1 MSFPLARPLAA
12 ALEQALNNII
22 ELDPAAQDALSK
34 LDGQSFAI
42 AVQAPAMRIRLEVA
56 DLRIKVASD
65 DETPAATEVSGTLAA
80 LATLAA
86 RVEGTGAGQVHISG
100 DASNAQRFQKFF
112 ATLNPDWEEPLSR
125 VFGDVIGY
133 QLAQALRNVFQ
144 WAASASRNLADNAS
158 EYLREESR
166 QLMNR
171 PELEAFYDEVDDLR
185 DAVDL
190 LEKRIQALGAK

>member
-1 MSFPLARPLAA
+1 MSFPLSRPLAGV
-12 ALEQALNNII
+12 LEQVLNNII
-22 ELDPAAQDALSK
+22 ELDPAAQDDLSK

-42 AVQAPAMRIRLEVA
+42 AVKAPAMRIRPEVSAPRIEVA
-56 DLRIKVASD
+56 AD
-65 DETPAATEVSGTLAA
+65 DDTPAGTEVSGTLAA
-80 LATLAA
+80 LATMAA
-86 RVEGTGAGQVHISG
+86 NVEGAGAGQVHISG

-112 ATLNPDWEEPLSR
+112 AALNPDWEEPLSK
-125 VFGDVIGY
+125 VFGDVLGF
-133 QLAQALRNVFQ
+133 QLAQILRNVFQ

-185 DAVDL
+185 DEVDL
-190 LEKRIQALGAK
+190 LEKRIKSLGVK